1 MKISQAL
8 ILICDGPELKDG
20 AGDGTPGPGREEPRV
35 RGGLAERQRW
45 GVRPVTDTDWDQ
57 Q

>member
-8 ILICDGPELKDG
+8 IIICDGSELKDG

-45 GVRPVTDTDWDQ
+45 GVRPVTDTD
-57 Q
+57 